1 MKNKVIL
8 TDCDGVLVDWLYAFD
23 AWMRDKG
30 YNKVRSDVYELELC
44 YNIPRAEMGY
54 VFYCITSLSLDPNA
68 AKLREQN
75 IKALFGETA
84 FAKVICLDT
93 GADKDEALLPY
104 LDSGCIWVEDKIE
117 NADLGSVMGL
127 AAILMSNESN
137 KNYDGDATVVDSWKE
152 IYEML

>member
-1 MKNKVIL
+1 
-8 TDCDGVLVDWLYAFD
+8 
-23 AWMRDKG
+23 
-30 YNKVRSDVYELELC
+30 
-44 YNIPRAEMGY
+44 
-54 VFYCITSLSLDPNA
+54 
-68 AKLREQN
+68 
-75 IKALFGETA
+75 
-84 FAKVICLDT
+84 
-93 GADKDEALLPY
+93 LLPY